1 MNSILDLFL
10 IILYLCYTTKN
21 LSLNRNTTWRER
33 VIIPLDRLIQYNDN
47 VYPLTNAMIKRA
59 TQIHLAGDEELEEN
73 KGKVVSTA
81 IKQILTEKV
90 RYRLE
95 S

>member
-10 IILYLCYTTKN
+10 VILYLCYTTKN
-21 LSLNRNTTWRER
+21 LSLNNTTWSER

-47 VYPLTNAMIKRA
+47 VYPITNAMIKRA

>member
-1 MNSILDLFL
+1 M
-10 IILYLCYTTKN
+10 
-21 LSLNRNTTWRER
+21 
-33 VIIPLDRLIQYNDN
+33 IIPLNKLIKYNGN
-47 VYPLTNAMIKRA
+47 VYTVTNAMIKRA

-95 S
+95 G

>member
-1 MNSILDLFL
+1 M
-10 IILYLCYTTKN
+10 
-21 LSLNRNTTWRER
+21 
-33 VIIPLDRLIQYNDN
+33 IIPLNRLIKYNGN
-47 VYPLTNAMIKRA
+47 VYTITSGMIKRA

>member
-1 MNSILDLFL
+1 M
-10 IILYLCYTTKN
+10 T
-21 LSLNRNTTWRER
+21 
-33 VIIPLDRLIQYNDN
+33 IPLDLLISNNSNAYR
-47 VYPLTNAMIKRA
+47 LTNAAIKRA
-59 TQIHLAGDEELEEN
+59 LQINLAGDDELEAS
-73 KGKVVSTA
+73 KSKVVSIA

>member
-1 MNSILDLFL
+1 MILPLDLL
-10 IILYLCYTTKN
+10 IKYTGNMYILSCAT
-21 LSLNRNTTWRER
+21 
-33 VIIPLDRLIQYNDN
+33 
-47 VYPLTNAMIKRA
+47 IKRA
-59 TQIHLAGDEELEEN
+59 NQIHLAGDEELAAN
-73 KGKVVSTA
+73 RGKVVSTS

>member
-1 MNSILDLFL
+1 VNSILDLFL
-10 IILYLCYTTKN
+10 VILYLCYTTKN
-21 LSLNRNTTWRER
+21 LSLNNTTWRQR

-47 VYPLTNAMIKRA
+47 VYPITNAMIKRA

>member
-1 MNSILDLFL
+1 M
-10 IILYLCYTTKN
+10 
-21 LSLNRNTTWRER
+21 
-33 VIIPLDRLIQYNDN
+33 IIPLNKLIQYNGN
-47 VYPLTNAMIKRA
+47 VYIVTNAMIRRA

>member
-1 MNSILDLFL
+1 MEPK
-10 IILYLCYTTKN
+10 T
-21 LSLNRNTTWRER
+21 
-33 VIIPLDRLIQYNDN
+33 IIPLDLLISFNGNMYAE
-47 VYPLTNAMIKRA
+47 TCAMIKRSY
-59 TQIHLAGDEELEEN
+59 QIHLAGDEELEAN
-73 KGKVVSTA
+73 RGKVVSTA

>member
-1 MNSILDLFL
+1 M
-10 IILYLCYTTKN
+10 T
-21 LSLNRNTTWRER
+21 
-33 VIIPLDRLIQYNDN
+33 IPLDLLLSNDSN
-47 VYPLTNAMIKRA
+47 AYQLTNAAIKRA
-59 TQIHLAGDEELEEN
+59 LQINLAGDDEIEAN
-73 KGKVVSTA
+73 KSKVVSTA